1 MGKNK
6 YNCGKLSAIQCMHVR
21 MSVGVYGQY
30 RNVSI
35 YATHIIGF

>member
-6 YNCGKLSAIQCMHVR
+6 YNCGKLSAIQCMHVQ